1 MYPLAAS
8 PSPASRAAPTH
19 AGPPLGG
26 SVPARTI
33 LLVEADAAAAESITA
48 TLGRLGYTVTTV
60 TGPDQAVE
68 LAAANDLVILDV
80 VGGTKAAVGVA
91 RGIRAA
97 AMGGIPI
104 LAISQTDSVEERIE
118 FLEGGADDVMPKPFD
133 ERELEARVDALFLR
147 VQRARDLAPPPA
159 LEGTMLPRV
168 RRIVAVFS
176 PKGGVGTTT
185 VATNIAVAQAQ
196 RKPDKVVLVDLNLG
210 FGSVATHLN
219 LDVRQSLADVI
230 RDEPALREP
239 DLLRSYAIRHESG
252 LNVLAAPPTPELA
265 ASVEA
270 HHIEQLLETLV
281 RQYDAIVIDAG
292 SMIDERSMIVL
303 DRADA
308 VIVPFHP
315 EMAALKAVRAMLD
328 YLNENGSNAS
338 KTSFVVNNMFAREIL
353 RMRDV
358 ETALGTHVTLELP
371 YDPFLY
377 LKAINEGVPIVRG
390 APRSIPA
397 ERLTRL
403 SAMAFNED
411 GEVAPATPPEKARG
425 LTGLLRR
432 S

>member
-8 PSPASRAAPTH
+8 PLLLRPRDPS
-19 AGPPLGG
+19 GLPLGG
-26 SVPARTI
+26 FVPARTI
-33 LLVEADAAAAESITA
+33 LLVEADAAAAGSITS
-48 TLGRLGYTVTTV
+48 TLGRLGYNVTTV
-60 TGPDQAVE
+60 TDPDQVVE
-68 LAAANDLVILDV
+68 LAAANDLVILDI
-80 VGGTKAAVGVA
+80 VGGKKAAVDVA

-97 AMGGIPI
+97 AAMSGIPV

-133 ERELEARVDALFLR
+133 ERELEARIDALFLR
-147 VQRARDLAPPPA
+147 VQRARDIAPPPA

-168 RRIVAVFS
+168 RRMVAVFS

-185 VATNIAVAQAQ
+185 IATNIAVAQAQ

-210 FGSVATHLN
+210 FGCVATHLN

-230 RDEPALREP
+230 RDEAALREP
-239 DLLRSYAIRHESG
+239 DLLRSYAIRHDSG

-265 ASVEA
+265 GSVEA
-270 HHIEQLLETLV
+270 HHIEQLLETVV

-377 LKAINEGVPIVRG
+377 LKAVNEGVPIVRG

-411 GEVAPATPPEKARG
+411 GEVVPAEPDKARG

>member
-1 MYPLAAS
+1 
-8 PSPASRAAPTH
+8 
-19 AGPPLGG
+19 
-26 SVPARTI
+26 VPARTI
-33 LLVEADAAAAESITA
+33 LLVEADAAAAGSITS

-60 TGPDQAVE
+60 TDSDQAVA
-68 LAAANDLVILDV
+68 LAVANDLVILDV
-80 VGGTKAAVGVA
+80 IGGTKAAVDVA

-97 AMGGIPI
+97 AAMSGIPI

-168 RRIVAVFS
+168 RRMVAVFS

-185 VATNIAVAQAQ
+185 IATNIAVAQAQ

-219 LDVRQSLADVI
+219 LEVRQSLADVI
-230 RDEPALREP
+230 RDEAALREP
-239 DLLRSYAIRHESG
+239 DLLRSYAIRHDSG

-270 HHIEQLLETLV
+270 HHVEQLLETLV

-292 SMIDERSMIVL
+292 SMIDERSMIVM

-377 LKAINEGVPIVRG
+377 LKAVNEGVPIVRG

-397 ERLTRL
+397 DRLARL

-411 GEVAPATPPEKARG
+411 GEVAPAEPDKARG